1 MGSMTVTRP
10 DVVVLDGPYTI
21 EERDALPDD
30 GRRHE
35 LLDGV
40 LVMCAAPGRRH
51 QDIVK
56 GLTFALENAAPR
68 WAKVM
73 LGPFDVK
80 FPPRTVLEP
89 DVLVA
94 RRSDVTE
101 ADLPTAPLLS
111 VEVLS
116 PSTRSFDLNDKKAI
130 LEREGCPSYWVVDP
144 QRLELTAFELRDGH
158 YVEVARVQGAQPWH
172 AAAPFEVTIVVQ
184 DLLDE

>member
-1 MGSMTVTRP
+1 MVVMTLTRP
-10 DVVVLDGPYTI
+10 DVIVLDGPYTI
-21 EERDALPDD
+21 AERDALPDD

-51 QDIVK
+51 QDMVMR
-56 GLTFALENAAPR
+56 LWRLLAETAPA

-73 LGPFDVK
+73 AGPFDVRI
-80 FPPRTVLEP
+80 PPNTVMEP

-94 RRSDVTE
+94 RRTDVTD
-101 ADLPTAPLLS
+101 ADLPTVPLLS

-116 PSTRSFDLNDKKAI
+116 PSTRSFDLNTKKAI
-130 LEREGCPSYWVVDP
+130 LEREGCPSYWVIDP
-144 QRLELTAFELRDGH
+144 QRLELTAFELVDGR
-158 YVEVARVQGAQPWH
+158 YVEVARFRGAEAWH
-172 AAAPFEVTIVVQ
+172 ATKPFEVTVVVE